1 MLIMPLI
8 HSKPDSTR
16 IWQMQEAVLN
26 VYNFMKKEM
35 QTAKAQVPKNYRMQ
49 LLKVQKQMEE
59 ATKVSK

>member
-1 MLIMPLI
+1 
-8 HSKPDSTR
+8 
-16 IWQMQEAVLN
+16 MQEAVLN